1 MKFIELKK
9 HLSQKKEACYLLSG
23 DDPFVI
29 SSAIKV
35 FEGLCDLPEMN
46 VIRLVEPTAA
56 DIVNAAVVFP
66 IMSPVRLV
74 VVEKFEK
81 DASDLKKYLNSPSP
95 ESVIVIVSPTPTKNL
110 SGISD
115 KLTVVDCSR
124 QEMGVITAYIARE
137 CNAGGVSITEQAA
150 RLLIE
155 SCNRYMFRV
164 SSELKKLIAYK
175 SGGVIGA
182 EDVAK
187 LVNADTEYKVY
198 ELGDCIA
205 SGRGERAITILKD
218 MIDGG
223 SVSAVFGMIYSH
235 FRKLLYVAVTP
246 NDDDIKKGLG
256 ISDYPLKKLKAQAKE
271 FSPKRLKGMCD
282 RLHKVDTD
290 YKSGLISDKLA
301 ITTFALHIINEGKK

>member
-35 FEGLCDLPEMN
+35 FEGLCSLPEMN
-46 VIRLVEPTAA
+46 VTRLVEPTAA
-56 DIVNAAVVFP
+56 DVVNAAVVFP
-66 IMSPVRLV
+66 IMSPIRLV

-81 DASDLKKYLNSPSP
+81 DVSELKKYLSSPSP

-124 QEMGVITAYIARE
+124 QEISVITAYIARE

-155 SCNRYMFRV
+155 SCNRYMYRI
-164 SSELKKLIAYK
+164 SSELKKLVAYK
-175 SGGVIGA
+175 SGGVVGTD
-182 EDVAK
+182 DVAK

-205 SGRGERAITILKD
+205 SGRGERAMIILND
-218 MIDGG
+218 MIGSG

-246 NDDDIKKGLG
+246 SDDDIKKNLG

-271 FSPKRLKGMCD
+271 FSPKRLKSICD
-282 RLHKVDTD
+282 RLHKVDGD
-290 YKSGLISDKLA
+290 YKSGLIGDKLA